1 MARAGSQSRLSDSL
15 SLINN
20 GVILGAANG
29 SIDNLLDPGAYLVSN
44 AVGLPQGSY
53 AYGVLLVFRIP
64 DGTAAI
70 QIYVTDSAVP
80 RVYIRQ
86 RWGTASWQSWGVV
99 QITS

>member
-1 MARAGSQSRLSDSL
+1 MSSSSRDSL

-86 RWGTASWQSWGVV
+86 RWGTASWQSWGVA